1 MKKFISILV
10 FSLLLNS
17 NVYADLYK
25 FFELKE
31 DPKIIIDEIDFDT
44 SLIKELNDLEFYL
57 GIGRGNKPVNKSLY
71 DLLRNSAAEFEE
83 IQVNNDRYFIVSG
96 CRYQSC
102 PEKGLL
108 WIDKKEKIVIGAM
121 IHYFFKSKDN
131 RNRDGNLL
139 IMSKQF
145 KNFDD
150 LPAKFNKD
158 VEQWLSIIK
167 VYDISS
173 GGVKDLKPTAKRFLN
188 SENIFK
194 VLN

>member
-1 MKKFISILV
+1 
-10 FSLLLNS
+10 
-17 NVYADLYK
+17 
-25 FFELKE
+25 
-31 DPKIIIDEIDFDT
+31 
-44 SLIKELNDLEFYL
+44 
-57 GIGRGNKPVNKSLY
+57 
-71 DLLRNSAAEFEE
+71 
-83 IQVNNDRYFIVSG
+83 
-96 CRYQSC
+96 
-102 PEKGLL
+102 
-108 WIDKKEKIVIGAM
+108 VIGAM

-173 GGVKDLKPTAKRFLN
+173 GGVKELKPTAKRFLN

>member
-1 MKKFISILV
+1 MKKLISILV
-10 FSLLLNS
+10 FGLLLNS

-44 SLIKELNDLEFYL
+44 YLIKELNDFEYYL
-57 GIGRGNKPVNKSLY
+57 GIGRGNNPINKSLY
-71 DLLRNSAAEFEE
+71 ELLRNSAAEFEE

-102 PEKGLL
+102 PEKGYL
-108 WIDKKEKIVIGAM
+108 WVDKKEKIVIGAM
-121 IHYFFKSKDN
+121 IHYFFESKN
-131 RNRDGNLL
+131 NIYRDGNLL

-145 KNFDD
+145 KNYDE
-150 LPAKFNKD
+150 LPVKFNED
-158 VEQWLSIIK
+158 LMQWLSIIK

-173 GGVKDLKPTAKRFLN
+173 GGIKKLKPIAKRFLN
-188 SENIFK
+188 SDNIFK